1 MLISKNFDDNLMSFL
16 DQFGAIQKQE
26 SRCMVRNLSF
36 SMNSSYL
43 LPKKNAEN
51 RTKNL

>member
-1 MLISKNFDDNLMSFL
+1 MLISKKFDDNLMSFL

-36 SMNSSYL
+36 SMNSYL
-43 LPKKNAEN
+43 LPKKSAEN